1 MKLTHTLSAAALALM
16 LVTGSAVA
24 APADDL
30 VTRIEQTSYPERD
43 RERMSEAGYADEYR
57 AAVLETAQQ
66 RASLIIELYETDA
79 ANEELNELLPEL
91 WQTTTSGYVQVDGY
105 EPITHLE
112 SFLTDHPK
120 HAAAQDA
127 HFFLPLARLAST
139 SNNTA
144 PDPGKA
150 LEQAFDE
157 IDRYVKTYPD
167 DTNRGPMLM
176 SYRADYI
183 DPLDDDGLRA
193 AHKALVDA
201 FPDTRMAS
209 MSQSL
214 LRKLD
219 HVGKP
224 FAIDFT
230 DVVTGDRVNSSSLR
244 GQVVVIDFWA
254 TWCGPCVAEL
264 PHMKE
269 LYKQYH
275 EKGVEFVGIS
285 LDQNADA
292 LTSFVEERELPWP
305 QYYDKGKVSSRQ
317 FATQWEIAS
326 IPQLFIIDAEGVL
339 RSVAARGK
347 LDTLIPRLVEERD
360 LAGHDHDH
368 DHDHGHDHG

>member
-1 MKLTHTLSAAALALM
+1 MKLTHTLSAAALALS

-24 APADDL
+24 APAAEL
-30 VTRIEQTSYPERD
+30 VNRIEQTGYPERD
-43 RERMSEAGYADEYR
+43 PARMREAGYADEYR
-57 AAVLETAQQ
+57 AAVLETARQ
-66 RASLIIELYETDA
+66 RASLIIELYEADP
-79 ANEELNELLPEL
+79 ANDELGELLPEL

-105 EPITHLE
+105 QPISHLE
-112 SFLTDHPK
+112 SFLKDHPK

-127 HFFLPLARLAST
+127 HFFLPLARLASIDNDAAT
-139 SNNTA
+139 NGDVTR
-144 PDPGKA
+144 KR
-150 LEQAFDE
+150 AFAE
-157 IDRYVKTYPD
+157 IDRYVETYPD
-167 DTNRGPMLM
+167 DANRGAMLM
-176 SYRADYI
+176 SYRADFT
-183 DPLDDDGLRA
+183 DPLDHDGLRA
-193 AHKALVDA
+193 AHQALVDA
-201 FPDTRMAS
+201 FPDSRMAG

-230 DVVTGDRVNSSSLR
+230 DVVTGNRVNSSSLR
-244 GQVVVIDFWA
+244 GKVVVIDFWA

-269 LYKQYH
+269 LYEAYH
-275 EKGVEFVGIS
+275 DKGVEFVGIS
-285 LDQNADA
+285 LDQNAEA

-326 IPQLFIIDAEGVL
+326 IPQLFIIDAKGVL

-347 LDTLIPRLVEERD
+347 LDTLIPRLIYERD
-360 LAGHDHDH
+360 HAGHDHGPGHDHDH
-368 DHDHGHDHG
+368 G